1 MLQPFLPLLGRTLLA
16 LIFIFAGFHKI
27 TGFEGTAG
35 YMASQGLPMP
45 QVLLV
50 ATIVIELIGGL
61 MILIGWHAKLAAA
74 AIFLFLI
81 PATLIFHAF
90 WNVNPADAMALQN
103 QMNQFMK
110 NLAIM
115 GGMLY
120 IVAHGAGPFS
130 LQKSK

>member
-1 MLQPFLPLLGRTLLA
+1 MLQQFAPLVGRTLLA

-35 YMASQGLPMP
+35 YMASHGLPMP

-61 MILIGWHAKLAAA
+61 MLLIGWQAKLAAA

-81 PATLIFHAF
+81 PATLAFHAF
-90 WNVNPADAMALQN
+90 WTVNPADAMLLQN
-103 QMNQFMK
+103 QMNHFMK

-120 IVAHGAGPFS
+120 IVAYGSGPFS
-130 LQKSK
+130 LQKSR

>member
-1 MLQPFLPLLGRTLLA
+1 MLQQFAPLVGRTLLA

-35 YMASQGLPMP
+35 YMASHGLPMP

-61 MILIGWHAKLAAA
+61 MLLIGWQAKLAAA

-81 PATLIFHAF
+81 PATVLFHAF
-90 WNVNPADAMALQN
+90 WTVNPADAMLLQN
-103 QMNQFMK
+103 QMNHFMK

-120 IVAHGAGPFS
+120 IVAYGSGPFS
-130 LQKSK
+130 LQKPR